1 MKFDFRIHPRN
12 SWNSLLKPE
21 TTLELHNKRNLVGL
35 QSLIAIQLKTA
46 LKILNKMLQY
56 NN

>member
-1 MKFDFRIHPRN
+1 MKFDLRVHSRY
-12 SWNSLLKPE
+12 SWNSLITPE
-21 TTLELHNKRNLVGL
+21 TTLKIAKKRTLVSL
-35 QSLIAIQLKTA
+35 QLLIAIQLKAA